1 MTDETYDLIY
11 KLVIIGD
18 SGVGKTGI
26 MNRYLHSTFNEHSKS
41 TIGVEFGTKK
51 TIIDNSVIRAQIW
64 DTAGQEKYKSITSAY
79 YKGAKAAII
88 VYDITNKL
96 SFDNIDKWIG
106 DIKANAD
113 KNIILLICGNKSDLG
128 EKRVISLDEAL
139 AKSSNNNLIFFET
152 SAKTGY
158 NIDEVFE
165 FISASVYKEYKQMI
179 NEENEDTINIDK
191 NVNVLNDNKN
201 KDKKTCC

>member
-1 MTDETYDLIY
+1 MSDETYDLIY

-26 MNRYLHSTFNEHSKS
+26 MNRYLHNTFNEHSKS

-51 TIIDNSVIRAQIW
+51 TTIDNSVIRAQIW

-79 YKGAKAAII
+79 YKGAKAAVI

-96 SFDNIDKWIG
+96 SFSNIDKWIG

-113 KNIILLICGNKSDLG
+113 KNIILLICGNKCDLG
-128 EKRVISLDEAL
+128 DKRVIGLDEAL
-139 AKSSNNNLIFFET
+139 EKSSNNNLILFET

-158 NIDEVFE
+158 NIDEVFDL
-165 FISASVYKEYKQMI
+165 ISASVYKEYKQMI
-179 NEENEDTINIDK
+179 NEEKEDTISIDK
-191 NVNVLNDNKN
+191 NVNILNDNKD
-201 KDKKTCC
+201 KVKKTCC

>member
-1 MTDETYDLIY
+1 MDDETYDLIY

-26 MNRYLHSTFNEHSKS
+26 MNRYLHNNFNEHSKS

-51 TIIDNSVIRAQIW
+51 SIIDNSVIRAQIW

-88 VYDITNKL
+88 VYDITNRL
-96 SFDNIDKWIG
+96 SFDNIDKWISE
-106 DIKANAD
+106 IKANAD
-113 KNIILLICGNKSDLG
+113 KNIILVICGNKCDLSD
-128 EKRVISLDEAL
+128 KRVISLDESL
-139 AKSSNNNLIFFET
+139 DKSSNNNLILFET

-158 NIDEVFE
+158 NIDQAFDV
-165 FISASVYKEYKQMI
+165 ISASVYKEYKQMI
-179 NEENEDTINIDK
+179 DEENKDTISIDK
-191 NVNVLNDNKN
+191 NIDILNDKE
-201 KDKKTCC
+201 KKEKKTCC